1 MPPRNDSTTSTSPVY
16 GVSAKASR
24 VNMPSVARP
33 ATTPAVPAAFRNERR
48 EISGS
53 SGHPQGLVF
62 AVVSSVVM

>member
-1 MPPRNDSTTSTSPVY
+1 
-16 GVSAKASR
+16 
-24 VNMPSVARP
+24 MPSVASP